1 MVITLSGVIGSGKST
16 LATLLGDQLGTNV
29 YYESVEDNPMLP
41 LFYKDPQRYSF
52 ELQIYFLSKRLDSI
66 MSALEENNSVLDRSI
81 YEDSLFFH
89 TNAKLGRVA
98 GGVED
103 SKVLVDIYDDLLE
116 HMLRKIHGMP
126 KMAPDL
132 MIGIH
137 VSYETMVNRISKRGR
152 PYEQVQNDAGLKSY
166 YKELLKAYDE
176 FFNGGYKESPIYV
189 IDGDKYDFVSNK
201 HDREIIMGDILD
213 TLESLGMVSEG
224 FSFESITDIAMQDML
239 NNVKDI
245 IV

>member
-1 MVITLSGVIGSGKST
+1 MLITLSGVIGSGKST
-16 LATLLGDQLGTNV
+16 LATLLGNQLGTNV

-152 PYEQVQNDAGLKSY
+152 PYEQVQNDASLKSY
-166 YKELLKAYDE
+166 YKELLKAYDK

-189 IDGDKYDFVSNK
+189 IDGDKYDFVGNK
-201 HDREIIMGDILD
+201 HDREIVMGDILD
-213 TLESLGMVSEG
+213 TLESLGMVSES
-224 FSFESITDIAMQDML
+224 FSFESVTDLDMQDML